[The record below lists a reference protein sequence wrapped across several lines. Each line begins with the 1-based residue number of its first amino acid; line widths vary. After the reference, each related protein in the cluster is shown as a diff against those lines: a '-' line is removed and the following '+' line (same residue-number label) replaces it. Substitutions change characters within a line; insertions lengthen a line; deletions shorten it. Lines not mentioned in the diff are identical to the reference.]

1 MSSMPVRVITVVVP
15 DVGSEASFL
24 LHACQTAIKM
34 YRQAHPPP
42 QLTQRSSEEP
52 DPPNIRSAA

>member
-1 MSSMPVRVITVVVP
+1 MTSTPDCAITLVVP
-15 DVGSEASFL
+15 DNESEASFL

-42 QLTQRSSEEP
+42 QLTQRSSEES
-52 DPPNIRSAA
+52 DPPDLCGTS